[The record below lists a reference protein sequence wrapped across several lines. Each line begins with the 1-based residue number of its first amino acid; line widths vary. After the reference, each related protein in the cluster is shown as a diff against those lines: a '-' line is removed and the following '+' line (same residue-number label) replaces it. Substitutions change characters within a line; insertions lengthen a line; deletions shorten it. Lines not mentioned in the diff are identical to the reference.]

1 MKRIIFH
8 VDVNSA
14 FLSWTAV
21 KAVEQ
26 GKEDLRLIPS
36 AIGGDPE
43 KRTGVILAKSVPAK
57 KYGIK
62 TGEPTGMALR
72 KCPKL
77 VLAKPDFKLY
87 RQCSD
92 AFISICREY
101 SPVVEKYSI
110 DECFID
116 MTGME
121 RIFPDIIKTAYE
133 LKDRIK
139 SELGFTVNVGVGSN
153 KLLAKMAGDFE
164 KPDKVHTLFD
174 YEIREKMW
182 RLPVSDLISV
192 GESSAQKLNRLSIH
206 TIGELA
212 ELDIE
217 TLRANFKNKT
227 AQQLYDY
234 SRGIDDSPVNENQ
247 REPKGY
253 GNSTT
258 LQENV
263 TSFEKADE
271 IILNLADYV
280 CARLRADGAKAYCIS
295 VLIRS
300 TDFKD
305 KSHQRKLN
313 IPTDITD
320 EIYSVSKELIRE
332 LWDGR
337 TPLRL
342 MGISLS
348 DITRDGGEQI
358 SLFDSEKK
366 ENTRRLDKTVD
377 DIRLKF
383 GKDKIRRASIMN
395 SDIKLK

>member
-1 MKRIIFH
+1 M
-8 VDVNSA
+8 
-14 FLSWTAV
+14 
-21 KAVEQ
+21 VEQ
-26 GKEDLRLIPS
+26 GGEDIRLIPS
-36 AIGGDPE
+36 AVGGDPE

-57 KYGIK
+57 RYGIK

-77 VLAKPDFKLY
+77 VIVKPDFKLY
-87 RQCSD
+87 RQYSD
-92 AFISICREY
+92 AFINICRDY

-139 SELGFTVNVGVGSN
+139 NELGFTVNVGIGSN

-174 YEIREKMW
+174 YEIEEKMW
-182 RLPVSDLISV
+182 KLPVSDLISV
-192 GESSAQKLNRLSIH
+192 GESAAQRLAQLSIS
-206 TIGELA
+206 TIGQLA
-212 ELDIE
+212 VLDAE
-217 TLRANFKNKT
+217 TLRANFKNKMG
-227 AQQLYDY
+227 QQLYDY
-234 SRGIDDSPVNENQ
+234 SHGIDDSPVNENQ
-247 REPKGY
+247 REAKGY

-263 TSFEKADE
+263 TTFEKADE
-271 IILNLADYV
+271 IILNLSDYV
-280 CARLRADGAKAYCIS
+280 CARLRADGAKTYCVS

-305 KSHQRKLN
+305 RSHQRKLN

-320 EIYSVSKELIRE
+320 EIYGISKELFRE
-332 LWDGR
+332 LWDGK

-358 SLFDSEKK
+358 SLFDSGEK
-366 ENTRRLDKTVD
+366 ENSRRLDRTVD
-377 DIRLKF
+377 EIRSKF
-383 GKDKIRRASIMN
+383 GKDKIKRAAVIN
-395 SDIKLK
+395 SQIKLK

>member
-21 KAVEQ
+21 SMLEQ
-26 GKEDLRLIPS
+26 GGEDIRLIPS

-77 VLAKPDFKLY
+77 FMAKPDFKLY
-87 RQCSD
+87 RKYSE
-92 AFISICREY
+92 AFINICRDY
-101 SPVVEKYSI
+101 SPVVEKFSI

-121 RIFPDIIKTAYE
+121 RIYPDIIKTAYE

-139 SELGFTVNVGVGSN
+139 NELGFTVNVGVGSN

-174 YEIREKMW
+174 YEIEEKMW
-182 RLPVSDLISV
+182 PLPVSDLISV
-192 GESSAQKLNRLSIH
+192 GESASQRLNRLSVN
-206 TIGELA
+206 TIGQLA
-212 ELDIE
+212 AIDAE
-217 TLRANFKNKT
+217 TLKSVFKNKMGK
-227 AQQLYDY
+227 QLYDY
-234 SRGIDDSPVNENQ
+234 SHGIDDSPVNENQ
-247 REPKGY
+247 REAKGY

-263 TSFEKADE
+263 TSFEKEDE
-271 IILNLADYV
+271 ILLNLSDYV
-280 CARLRADGAKAYCIS
+280 SARIRADGAKAYCIS

-300 TDFKD
+300 SDFKD
-305 KSHQRKLN
+305 SSHQRKLN

-320 EIYSVSKELIRE
+320 EIYTVSKELFRE

-342 MGISLS
+342 MGVSLS
-348 DITRDGGEQI
+348 DVTRDGAEQI
-358 SLFDSEKK
+358 SLFDKVEK
-366 ENTRRLDKTVD
+366 ENSRILDRTVD
-377 DIRLKF
+377 EIRSKF
-383 GKDKIRRASIMN
+383 GKDKIKRATIIN
-395 SDIKLK
+395 SNIKLK

>member
-1 MKRIIFH
+1 MERIIFH

-14 FLSWTAV
+14 FLSWTAA
-21 KAVEQ
+21 KMMEQ
-26 GKEDLRLIPS
+26 GCKDIRLIPS
-36 AIGGDPE
+36 AVGGDPE
-43 KRTGVILAKSVPAK
+43 KRTGVILAKSIPAK

-77 VLAKPDFKLY
+77 VIVKPDFTLY
-87 RQCSD
+87 RQYSD
-92 AFISICREY
+92 AFINICRDY

-139 SELGFTVNVGVGSN
+139 NELGFTVNVGIGSN

-174 YEIREKMW
+174 YEIEEKMW
-182 RLPVSDLISV
+182 KLPVSDLLSV
-192 GESSAQKLNRLSIH
+192 GESAARRLSQLSIS
-206 TIGELA
+206 TIGQLA
-212 ELDIE
+212 ALDVEI
-217 TLRANFKNKT
+217 LKANFKNKMG
-227 AQQLYDY
+227 QQLYNY
-234 SRGIDDSPVNENQ
+234 SHGIDDSPVNENQ
-247 REPKGY
+247 HKPKGY

-258 LQENV
+258 LQEDV
-263 TSFEKADE
+263 TTFEKADE
-271 IILNLADYV
+271 IILNLCDYV
-280 CARLRADGAKAYCIS
+280 CARLRADGAKAYRVS

-300 TDFKD
+300 NDFKD
-305 KSHQRKLN
+305 SSHQKKLS
-313 IPTDITD
+313 IPTDVTD
-320 EIYSVSKELIRE
+320 EVYKISKELFRE

-337 TPLRL
+337 THLRL

-348 DITRDGGEQI
+348 DIANEGEQI
-358 SLFDSEKK
+358 SLFDGEDK
-366 ENTRRLDKTVD
+366 ENSRRLDKTVD
-377 DIRLKF
+377 EIRSKF
-383 GKDKIRRASIMN
+383 GRDKISRAAVMN
-395 SDIKLK
+395 SQIKLK